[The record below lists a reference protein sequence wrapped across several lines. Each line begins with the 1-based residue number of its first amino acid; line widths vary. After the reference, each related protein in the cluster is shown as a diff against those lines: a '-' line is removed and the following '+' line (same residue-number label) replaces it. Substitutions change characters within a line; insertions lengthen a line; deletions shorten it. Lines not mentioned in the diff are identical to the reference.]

1 MSKRDKAKEPKK
13 AKAKIVAKPLPT
25 PTSQDRSAN
34 LRIAKSK
41 AAEKPAS
48 KAPAFAIKPP
58 DLMPGV
64 VPAGKQSAIAMD
76 YAPGVYDFASQ
87 CFGADFQGFPG
98 YPYLANLAT
107 RAEYRAFAST
117 MASELFREGIKLSSK
132 TDANRSQDNPRIAEL
147 EEAIKEFNLLHVFQT
162 VAAQECFFGRGQIS
176 INIKG
181 AEDDLPLVLAKQTV
195 KQGSLTSFT
204 PVEAMWTSPSAYN
217 AIDPTA
223 PDFYKPRQWFLLG
236 KEVHASR
243 LLTIITRPLPDMLKP
258 AYNFSG
264 MSLSQLAEP
273 YVNNWLRTR
282 QAVSDLINNF
292 SITALKTDMGQMLQ
306 GSCDGQD
313 VLDRADFFTL
323 TRSNR
328 GLMLL
333 DNTAEELVQLNTP
346 LSGLHEL
353 QAQAQE
359 HQCLSSGTLI
369 ETRRGQVAIENVK
382 ESDEVMTRDGYAPV
396 EWVGVTG
403 TTTQFVEI
411 EIEGSILRATK
422 EHPVWSETKN
432 DFVPAKSVDLSH
444 RLRKS
449 RAWVSTGNLS
459 RGEAAYGAQQKQGTT
474 GIQRLGGC
482 SIESF
487 TKRMLGRF
495 QEAMMSITRMRS
507 AITTHSKILRFSQ
520 RSNTQQSMGLKDGA
534 CLWSMPRSRAS
545 NAGKSTKQSG
555 LLGRFIALAHARLAH
570 GYVEVAANRVSVVDL
585 HVPES
590 VYNIKV
596 ADGFL
601 PEYYANG
608 VLVHNCSVVRIPAM
622 ILTGIS
628 PTGMNASSEGEIRS
642 FYDWVSSQQESF
654 YRPPMW
660 ICIQLLM
667 LHLWGEIDP
676 TITFEFNPLWQVS
689 AKEQSDIRVNNAN
702 ADAVYLDRSVVSPEE
717 TRERL
722 AKDPDSG
729 YSGIDVD
736 DLPEVVEPDVP
747 AGFGG
752 DNPDDNTE
760 EDASLGNPEA

>member
-1 MSKRDKAKEPKK
+1 MSKRDKEKKPKV
-13 AKAKIVAKPLPT
+13 KAKIIAKPLPV

-48 KAPAFAIKPP
+48 KAPVFAIKPP

-64 VPAGKQSAIAMD
+64 VPAGRTSAIAMD

-181 AEDDLPLVLAKQTV
+181 ANDALPLVLAKQTV

-292 SITALKTDMGQMLQ
+292 SITALKTNMAQTLMG
-306 GSCDGQD
+306 GCDAMD
-313 VLDRADFFTL
+313 LADRADLFTMH
-323 TRSNR
+323 RANR

-333 DNTAEELVQLNTP
+333 DNESEELVQINTP

-359 HQCLSSGTLI
+359 HQ
-369 ETRRGQVAIENVK
+369 
-382 ESDEVMTRDGYAPV
+382 
-396 EWVGVTG
+396 
-403 TTTQFVEI
+403 
-411 EIEGSILRATK
+411 
-422 EHPVWSETKN
+422 
-432 DFVPAKSVDLSH
+432 
-444 RLRKS
+444 
-449 RAWVSTGNLS
+449 
-459 RGEAAYGAQQKQGTT
+459 
-474 GIQRLGGC
+474 
-482 SIESF
+482 
-487 TKRMLGRF
+487 
-495 QEAMMSITRMRS
+495 
-507 AITTHSKILRFSQ
+507 
-520 RSNTQQSMGLKDGA
+520 
-534 CLWSMPRSRAS
+534 
-545 NAGKSTKQSG
+545 
-555 LLGRFIALAHARLAH
+555 
-570 GYVEVAANRVSVVDL
+570 
-585 HVPES
+585 
-590 VYNIKV
+590 
-596 ADGFL
+596 
-601 PEYYANG
+601 
-608 VLVHNCSVVRIPAM
+608 CSVVRIPAM